1 VQYTVN
7 FLASVTLPNTNN
19 QAFNLTTYIN
29 TISTLAGCGQCGS
42 SKLNPTI
49 CGVCKLYYNVL
60 TTVPVVYRRLLTSW
74 SVVDVNTSIVII
86 DDRNLAI
93 AVESKIISNVLNSK
107 LTEANFG
114 TIEVRKAPTLRSLV
128 VLPSSPPPIMPEPSP
143 PSTSTPGTPTRSNA
157 EDSSMGAIVGGT
169 IGGVVGL
176 GCIIVLVAVLT
187 RKGAAIAP
195 LPQPQ
200 SLGRTGSRFTYRQV
214 RKR

>member
-1 VQYTVN
+1 M
-7 FLASVTLPNTNN
+7 
-19 QAFNLTTYIN
+19 
-29 TISTLAGCGQCGS
+29 
-42 SKLNPTI
+42 
-49 CGVCKLYYNVL
+49 
-60 TTVPVVYRRLLTSW
+60 
-74 SVVDVNTSIVII
+74 NTSIVII